1 MTATVMF
8 GPYLLGELL
17 GRGGMGEV
25 RRAVDTGQ
33 GGRSVALKVLAPH
46 LSADQVYRARFRRE
60 CEVAASLAEPH
71 VVPIHRYGEIDG
83 RLFLDMQLVDG
94 RDLAAELMLSGPL
107 PPERAVGIVAQVA
120 AALDA
125 AHAAG
130 LVHRDVKPSNVLL
143 APPAPGRPDFAQ
155 LADFGIAAGP
165 GGTGASDGTVEYLAP
180 ERLLGGHTDH
190 RVDVYALACVLYEL
204 LTGSRVFAGADLAA
218 QVYGHLHLPPPR
230 PTETFPWLPP
240 AIDRVVALG
249 MAKDPGSRYPTAGA
263 LADDAVTAVGAAATV
278 IGAPGHAPPGPAPA
292 GPPRTSRRRF
302 LVGAAGALVLAGG
315 GALAVTRLG
324 SPAAAAPPEPVIT
337 ERALGVRS
345 ISSTPFRTT
354 QVGGVPAILFKDLE
368 NQVRLRELATDR
380 EIGGVLKSS
389 VEVVRVDAVDVDGRS
404 VVVAS
409 SYDGELSGI
418 DMATW
423 DEGPVGA
430 HGSDVYG
437 LTAATV
443 GGRPI
448 AATIGGELVRRW
460 DVRARAPLGAPMPAP
475 GSNNSVMPLA
485 TALIQGRVYLYIAG
499 SVQVN
504 HVWDLETGEQVAA
517 PNTYGEITELDG
529 VPVIVNTTDGLQVTD
544 LHTGVLVRRHD
555 IGRTRWSAVAVVEG
569 RPLVAIEGEDHTI
582 VLHDI
587 DSGRRLGAPIA
598 GHEAELTELGVAD
611 LNGRPILV
619 SAAQDNS
626 IRVWDLAVRAAG

>member
-17 GRGGMGEV
+17 GQGGMGEV
-25 RRAVDTGQ
+25 RRAVDTSQ

-46 LSADQVYRARFRRE
+46 LSADQAYRARFRRE
-60 CEVAASLAEPH
+60 CEVAARLVEPH

-94 RDLAAELMLSGPL
+94 RDLAAELMLSGPMR
-107 PPERAVGIVAQVA
+107 PDRAVGILVQVA

-143 APPAPGRPDFAQ
+143 AAPAPGRPDFAQ

-180 ERLLGGHTDH
+180 ERLLGGPTDH
-190 RVDVYALACVLYEL
+190 RVDVYALTCVLYEL
-204 LTGSRVFAGADLAA
+204 LTGGRVFAGADIAA

-230 PTETFPWLPP
+230 PTETLPWLPP
-240 AIDRVVALG
+240 AIDRVVAVG

-263 LADDAVTAVGAAATV
+263 LADDAVAAVGAAATM
-278 IGAPGHAPPGPAPA
+278 IGEPTHAPPGPAPA

-302 LVGAAGALVLAGG
+302 LLGAAGAVLLAGG
-315 GALAVTRLG
+315 GALAVSRLG
-324 SPAAAAPPEPVIT
+324 SQPGAARPDPVIP

-345 ISSTPFRTT
+345 ISPMPLRTT
-354 QVGGVPAILFKDLE
+354 QVGGAPAIFFKDLE
-368 NQVRLRELATDR
+368 NEVRLRELATDR
-380 EIGGVLKSS
+380 EIGGALKS
-389 VEVVRVDAVDVDGRS
+389 VVQVAMVDAVDVDGRS
-404 VVVAS
+404 VVVVS
-409 SYDGELSGI
+409 SPGGEVVGI
-418 DMATW
+418 DLATW
-423 DEGPVGA
+423 AQSPIGVHGA
-430 HGSDVYG
+430 DVYG

-448 AATIGGELVRRW
+448 AASIGGEVVRRW
-460 DVRARAPLGAPMPAP
+460 DVRTRAPLGEPIPAP
-475 GSNNSVMPLA
+475 GENTLVRLSTVSVR
-485 TALIQGRVYLYIAG
+485 GRPCLFASGADLNLSY
-499 SVQVN
+499 
-504 HVWDLETGEQVAA
+504 VWDLETGERIAA
-517 PNTYGEITELDG
+517 PNTFGEITELDG
-529 VPVIVNTTDGLQVTD
+529 VPVVVNTTNGLEVTD
-544 LHTGVLVRRHD
+544 LHTGALLRRHE
-555 IGRTRWSAVAVVEG
+555 IGRTRHSAVAVVAG
-569 RPLVAIEGEDHTI
+569 RPLVAVEGEDHTI

-587 DSGRRLGAPIA
+587 DSGRRLGAPIV
-598 GHEAELTELGVAD
+598 GHEADPTEFGVAD

-619 SAAQDNS
+619 SAAEDNS